1 MATGTDKASYYTSIS
16 VMNDPGWT
24 KRSKVQRY
32 TANINSTYNIFKTLH
47 LTLSGM
53 HLFAS
58 SRLPVLLV
66 RKLIP

>member
-53 HLFAS
+53 HLSQAAGSRYSWFAS
-58 SRLPVLLV
+58 
-66 RKLIP
+66 

>member
-53 HLFAS
+53 HLFRKQQA
-58 SRLPVLLV
+58 PVLLV